1 MQSRQC
7 SCPPREIRG
16 GAGDIRSAIAIKS
29 DYADAFNNRGV
40 ALLGLG
46 RPLPALA
53 SYDKA
58 LSVRPDHA
66 EALYNRGNLLRQ
78 LKRPLEALASYDQA
92 IAIRPGYADA
102 FNALQDLQ
110 RPWEAIASYDR
121 SLAIRPTYVESYEN
135 KGILLAELGHL
146 ASAREA
152 LECAIRLDPRR
163 TRSHFHLALVEKTRA
178 GDRHLAVMEDLAL
191 RNNSLTVS
199 EQIDLDFALGKAYE
213 DCGDYE
219 RSFQFLAAG
228 NALKRKNV
236 VYHEKGAL
244 RVFEQ
249 IIEAFTGDTI
259 RRRRGVGDPSDTP
272 VFIFGMPR
280 SGSTLIEQ
288 ILASHPR
295 VFAAG
300 EIDDFEKRDHGSSR
314 RRGKRAAISREL
326 LRRFRRCAAKS
337 RGALPAKRHGRRPGG
352 RSVFLCRPH
361 PSRAAKGAND
371 PCAPRS
377 DRHLLVV
384 LAHWRGV
391 LPQDVMLEVQYE
403 DVVEDI
409 ETQIRRIL
417 VHCSLELDARG
428 AGGATSRSLR
438 RFFGERPLEPL
449 SPIRRGPRRPP

>member
-1 MQSRQC
+1 MRFVDGIAHWKCGQVRLFRVRRAPGRSMRLRV
-7 SCPPREIRG
+7 PPPSPSQP
-16 GAGDIRSAIAIKS
+16 RSIQRLHDRLHCVRADLTPHVPP
-29 DYADAFNNRGV
+29 DYGRRSIMEARINSSVRDLVGRTEAEKRRLPRKRGV
-40 ALLGLG
+40 
-46 RPLPALA
+46 
-53 SYDKA
+53 
-58 LSVRPDHA
+58 
-66 EALYNRGNLLRQ
+66 E
-78 LKRPLEALASYDQA
+78 
-92 IAIRPGYADA
+92 
-102 FNALQDLQ
+102 
-110 RPWEAIASYDR
+110 
-121 SLAIRPTYVESYEN
+121 
-135 KGILLAELGHL
+135 
-146 ASAREA
+146 
-152 LECAIRLDPRR
+152 
-163 TRSHFHLALVEKTRA
+163 
-178 GDRHLAVMEDLAL
+178 
-191 RNNSLTVS
+191 
-199 EQIDLDFALGKAYE
+199 
-213 DCGDYE
+213 
-219 RSFQFLAAG
+219 
-228 NALKRKNV
+228 
-236 VYHEKGAL
+236 
-244 RVFEQ
+244 VFEQ

-259 RRRRGVGDPSDTP
+259 RRRRGLGDPSDTP

-288 ILASHPR
+288 ILASHSQSLR
-295 VFAAG
+295 RRG
-300 EIDDFEKRDHGSSR
+300 NRRLRKRDHGSSR

-337 RGALPAKRHGRRPGG
+337 QGALPAKRHGRRPGG
-352 RSVFLCRPH
+352 RSVCLCPPH

-449 SPIRRGPRRPP
+449 SRIRRGPRRPP